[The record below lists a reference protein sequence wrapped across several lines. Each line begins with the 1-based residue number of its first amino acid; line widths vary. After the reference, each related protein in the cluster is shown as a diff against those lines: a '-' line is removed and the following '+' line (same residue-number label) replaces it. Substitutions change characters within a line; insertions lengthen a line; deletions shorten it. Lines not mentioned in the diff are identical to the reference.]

1 VSFTPFGPLTA
12 DEDLLVPPPPVL
24 TDPLEGE
31 RLERIRSEV
40 EHGFATLGGLGPAV
54 SVFGSARTPEDH
66 PEYGLARE
74 SAAALGRA
82 GFTIITG
89 GGPGIMEAANRGARD
104 AGVRSVG
111 LNIELPH
118 EQFVNRFVDTE
129 LEFRYFFVRRLMFVR
144 YACAFVVHPGGFGTL
159 DEMFEALTLIQTEK
173 IARFPVVLVGSHYWG
188 GLVEWMREHLLG
200 QGRIDQRDLTDLYLT
215 DDAQQVRRFV
225 EHAVREQRR
234 HQGGSDGDDR
244 S

>member
-1 VSFTPFGPLTA
+1 MSFPPDGPLTA

-31 RLERIRSEV
+31 RLERIRAEV
-40 EHGFATLGGLGPAV
+40 EHGFAALGGLGPAV

-66 PEYGLARE
+66 PEYQLARE
-74 SAAALGRA
+74 SSAELGRA

-89 GGPGIMEAANRGARD
+89 GGPGIMEAGNRGARD
-104 AGVRSVG
+104 AAVRSVG

-118 EQFVNRFVDTE
+118 EQFVNRYVDIE

-200 QGRIDQRDLTDLYLT
+200 PGRIDQRDLTDLYLT

-225 EHAVREQRR
+225 EHAV
-234 HQGGSDGDDR
+234 HQQHGSSDVDR
-244 S
+244 ST